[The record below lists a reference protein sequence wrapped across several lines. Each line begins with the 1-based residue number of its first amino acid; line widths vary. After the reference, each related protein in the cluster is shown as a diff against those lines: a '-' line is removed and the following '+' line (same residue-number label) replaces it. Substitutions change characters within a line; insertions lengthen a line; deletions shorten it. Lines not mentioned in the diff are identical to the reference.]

1 MSSTQFTT
9 YTDSDDQEQLAAHT
23 QEAEE
28 STTEQGSVEH
38 YPSAQS
44 TCPECQ
50 NRLITEDH
58 ESFCEAC
65 GFVVSTEHLDRGPTL
80 ADLGMGKDDARRCLE
95 TENAFRDGKSLGSM
109 FRHSDINRCG
119 ASGER
124 DRELRRMLKAHQRY
138 SYDGNRDRAKR
149 LDDVFND
156 IQLLESELALPE
168 YVAEDAAQW
177 MRRAKDER
185 LPGGHMAWESLAAG
199 AVLLAAHA
207 DGWPRPPR
215 EIAQYSKTSHE
226 RLCAAARKIRIELEL
241 DVPPVRTELVQ
252 AVLDAVDDDL
262 IDGEAYLRLATV
274 GRHLLELA
282 DDEQIAP
289 GTSRLSA
296 AAAAVYAADQLTD
309 EKWLTRQ
316 QVVDAGRTI
325 VATSTG
331 KVGRYAGQMSDAYV
345 DRHGTDD
352 PSVVLDRDEFR
363 VA

>member
-1 MSSTQFTT
+1 MSSTKFTT
-9 YTDSDDQEQLAAHT
+9 YTGSSEQAQLAART
-23 QEAEE
+23 QRADENAP
-28 STTEQGSVEH
+28 EQVAVEH
-38 YPSAQS
+38 DPSARS
-44 TCPECQ
+44 TCPEFET
-50 NRLITEDH
+50 RLITEDH

-65 GFVVSTEHLDRGPTL
+65 DFVVSTEPLDRGPTL
-80 ADLGMGKDDARRCLE
+80 ADLGRGKDGTERCLE
-95 TENAFRDGKSLGSM
+95 TENAFRDGKSLGST
-109 FRHSDINRCG
+109 FYHSDINTCG
-119 ASGER
+119 VSGER
-124 DRELRRMLKAHQRY
+124 DRELRRMLKAHQRH
-138 SYDGNRDRAKR
+138 SYDGNRSRSKR
-149 LDDVFND
+149 LDDIFYDV
-156 IQLLESELALPE
+156 QLLQGELALPE
-168 YVAEDAAQW
+168 YVAKDAAQW
-177 MRRAKDER
+177 MRQAKDAR

-199 AVLLAAHA
+199 AMLLAAHA

-241 DVPPVRTELVQ
+241 DAPPVRTELVQ

-262 IDGEAYLRLATV
+262 LDGDAYLRLATV
-274 GRHLLELA
+274 GRHLLDLA

-316 QVVDAGRTI
+316 EVVEAGSTI
-325 VATSTG
+325 VETSTG
-331 KVGRYAGQMSDAYV
+331 KVGRYAGQMYDAYV
-345 DRHGTDD
+345 DRHGIDD